1 MADEKKYK
9 KALRY
14 IYKFGSEAN
23 KLTDEAL
30 EVCKRQ
36 GINPD
41 ELTSKTAEDFTEKSL
56 TTGLK
61 AMSPTSIYQMDLVD
75 SEANLASVRAKHHE
89 TRRYSKC
96 PISPNRV
103 LTTDSRVVQISCFAS
118 LTS

>member
-14 IYKFGSEAN
+14 VYKFGSEAN

-41 ELTSKTAEDFTEKSL
+41 DLMSKTAEDFTEKSPG
-56 TTGLK
+56 TGFMATSLK
-61 AMSPTSIYQMDLVD
+61 NIHQMNLMD
-75 SEANLASVRAKHHE
+75 SEANLAAVRAKHHE
-89 TRRYSKC
+89 NRRYSKC
-96 PISPNRV
+96 
-103 LTTDSRVVQISCFAS
+103 Q
-118 LTS
+118 